1 MTKKEGGNLQTKDYI
16 DEVYT
21 KNPSKD
27 MFVEAHGSDLFVNM
41 LIVLHQ
47 EKVETFQEKMD
58 TMMAEYYAMVAGA
71 VEGLRLQVLAE
82 DPGWG
87 MRLRF
92 WTDAR
97 SAKSASARRGLGKI
111 RHMETNFLW

>member
-1 MTKKEGGNLQTKDYI
+1 MRQSDEQIKKNLEEQSNLKQRIASMTKKEGGNLQTKDYI

-58 TMMAEYYAMVAGA
+58 TMMEEYYAMV
-71 VEGLRLQVLAE
+71 
-82 DPGWG
+82 
-87 MRLRF
+87 
-92 WTDAR
+92 DAN
-97 SAKSASARRGLGKI
+97 
-111 RHMETNFLW
+111 E